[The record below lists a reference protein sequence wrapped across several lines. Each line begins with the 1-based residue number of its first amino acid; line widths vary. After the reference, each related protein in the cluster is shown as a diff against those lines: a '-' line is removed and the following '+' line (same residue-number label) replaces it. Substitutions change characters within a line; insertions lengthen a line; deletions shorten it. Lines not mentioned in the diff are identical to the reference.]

1 MNHDFIMHHYSEEK
15 KRKADEAKSA
25 AKAKREAQFQAK
37 WDTKERRRI
46 AAAEGES
53 PRRFVLHG
61 LVVWFDIVSHA
72 HIICVFFHTEAK
84 AAAEA
89 KRMAD
94 LRAIWEADERRRI
107 ADEGKSKNI
116 PTYILRVL
124 YCFGL
129 SCISL
134 CHKSCS
140 YELPEA
146 NARRDVQLKMKK
158 EADEKAQAAKNY
170 YDDYTVGTSFNQSLH
185 TKNYF
190 EDYTAASFGQS
201 DYVGD
206 TVATTGNQSRYEDYT
221 VATCNQ
227 SRARLLLDEER
238 SNVDDY
244 TVATEDTN
252 NDGGF
257 GECATQA
264 STKSGW
270 LSLRS
275 MKSED
280 DTKTIES
287 SVSVEQDEAVKND
300 VGGFSWFGFGKSTSE
315 EVDTDTAYE
324 EDTKTAFTEDDTT
337 TTFTEEGTKTTF
349 TEDTKAVETSI
360 SVEDETKNSGGF
372 SWFGLKEEDTA
383 TAFTEQDAKTTSS
396 EETKVTTNN
405 EASAVKQEDSN
416 IGAALTAALVLPGAL
431 LLGGYAWMNGVPENE
446 TPEIEEVEP
455 PVPRKKQPKLKLW
468 KKKKKKDDTA
478 ERERIAEENQ
488 RILEESKLAKE
499 RKQAVK
505 QRNIEEARAAT
516 EAKRE
521 AKLRAKKDAE
531 ESRRVANEG
540 KLSDCI

>member
-1 MNHDFIMHHYSEEK
+1 
-15 KRKADEAKSA
+15 
-25 AKAKREAQFQAK
+25 
-37 WDTKERRRI
+37 
-46 AAAEGES
+46 
-53 PRRFVLHG
+53 
-61 LVVWFDIVSHA
+61 
-72 HIICVFFHTEAK
+72 
-84 AAAEA
+84 
-89 KRMAD
+89 
-94 LRAIWEADERRRI
+94 
-107 ADEGKSKNI
+107 
-116 PTYILRVL
+116 
-124 YCFGL
+124 
-129 SCISL
+129 
-134 CHKSCS
+134 
-140 YELPEA
+140 
-146 NARRDVQLKMKK
+146 MKK

-170 YDDYTVGTSFNQSLH
+170 YDDHTVGTSFNQSLR
-185 TKNYF
+185 TKHYF
-190 EDYTAASFGQS
+190 EDYTSVSFGQS

-206 TVATTGNQSRYEDYT
+206 TLATTGNQSRYEDYT

-275 MKSED
+275 KKSED

-300 VGGFSWFGFGKSTSE
+300 GGGLSWFGFGKSTSE

-337 TTFTEEGTKTTF
+337 TTVTEEDTKTTF
-349 TEDTKAVETSI
+349 TEDTKAVEARV
-360 SVEDETKNSGGF
+360 SVEGETKNSGSF
-372 SWFGLKEEDTA
+372 SWFGLKEKDNA
-383 TAFTEQDAKTTSS
+383 TAFTEQDAKTASS
-396 EETKVTTNN
+396 EETKVATN

-431 LLGGYAWMNGVPENE
+431 LLGGYAWMNGKNAEQEESE
-446 TPEIEEVEP
+446 TLEIEEVEP
-455 PVPRKKQPKLKLW
+455 PVLMKKQLKLKLW

-488 RILEESKLAKE
+488 RIFEESKLAKE

-505 QRNIEEARAAT
+505 QRNIEDARAAT